1 MIQVKQNWETSY
13 VSIIYN
19 IKIHGRKRKK
29 FKTNLMFSKFYKY
42 CSLWLQCWPVSARI
56 FTTCLEHLSTICR
69 RLSSQNWH
77 GLNSFEM
84 RDLMRD
90 FSGLIQIIRQE
101 LVPIQ
106 NLVESS
112 GSAIGLVIST
122 KEDHRKSCFFFLVSV
137 HGESCFDS
145 QMSLSVAEWICKLH
159 M

>member
-1 MIQVKQNWETSY
+1 
-13 VSIIYN
+13 
-19 IKIHGRKRKK
+19 
-29 FKTNLMFSKFYKY
+29 
-42 CSLWLQCWPVSARI
+42 
-56 FTTCLEHLSTICR
+56 
-69 RLSSQNWH
+69 
-77 GLNSFEM
+77 M

-122 KEDHRKSCFFFLVSV
+122 KEDHRKSCFFFFLVSV

-145 QMSLSVAEWICKLH
+145 QMRSVAE
-159 M
+159 